1 VLFSGGGTDTVVSE
15 ELDQPGWRVRCFGFP
30 AATPGCTTVAP
41 APEPGSI
48 FDVEGLRIR
57 RDGQLPERL
66 WRLAVNPPPGREW
79 PGFGD
84 EPVVIRG

>member
-1 VLFSGGGTDTVVSE
+1 MPE
-15 ELDQPGWRVRCFGFP
+15 DQISPWRRVRCFGFP
-30 AATPGCTTVAP
+30 AATPGCWRVDA

-57 RDGQLPERL
+57 RDGQIAERL
-66 WRLAVNPPPGREW
+66 WRLVNPNRPDLEW
-79 PGFGD
+79 PGFDG